1 MREIKFNLVDEI
13 CEEQDFDELLLKILT
28 SNKQNR
34 INQILHDIDK
44 DDNFDDEIK
53 KKLYKEIFGY
63 VEDANNLLKDNL
75 KEIISIAVKETII
88 KINYEINGG
97 NSKMSRKIKVIIA
110 DDNVHFC
117 KFIKD

>member
-44 DDNFDDEIK
+44 DDNT
-53 KKLYKEIFGY
+53 L
-63 VEDANNLLKDNL
+63 V
-75 KEIISIAVKETII
+75 
-88 KINYEINGG
+88 
-97 NSKMSRKIKVIIA
+97 
-110 DDNVHFC
+110 
-117 KFIKD
+117 